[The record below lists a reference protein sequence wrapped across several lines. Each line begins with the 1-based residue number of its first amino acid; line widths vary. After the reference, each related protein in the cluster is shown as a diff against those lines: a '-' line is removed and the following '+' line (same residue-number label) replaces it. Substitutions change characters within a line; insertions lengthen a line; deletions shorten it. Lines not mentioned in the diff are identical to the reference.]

1 VDRHRCDV
9 VTDPISL
16 VYADPDWH
24 QNNADP
30 HADPAPSF
38 THDEKSELLF
48 IILVTA
54 LPIF

>member
-1 VDRHRCDV
+1 VDLHPCDV
-9 VTDPISL
+9 DTDPISL

-24 QNNADP
+24 QNNAGP

>member
-1 VDRHRCDV
+1 MLGIRIV
-9 VTDPISL
+9 L
-16 VYADPDWH
+16 QFYADPDWH

-38 THDEKSELLF
+38 THDENSELLF